1 MQPLCRVN
9 RQRKVIPGCALEL
22 LQRRYLNGA
31 AGSRQRRAHLG
42 PLGRGYH
49 IWELKEWAT
58 RSELRNAVG
67 GTFDTQLLHAV
78 SESVGMK
85 AESFRGAARTFD
97 DAVSLL

>member
-1 MQPLCRVN
+1 MQPLCRVD

-22 LQRRYLNGA
+22 LQRTDLTAQPGRG
-31 AGSRQRRAHLG
+31 RRVHLG
-42 PLGRGYH
+42 PLSRGYH

-85 AESFRGAARTFD
+85 AESFRGAARAFD